1 MLGRLQD
8 AYPAFKEHL
17 FAVSGVS
24 GGALGATV
32 FQSLL
37 SYNARNRPGQ
47 IVNAAMGHCK
57 GLRSI
62 EGCAKEILGRDFLG
76 QAFASM
82 FFPELVQRLLPFSL
96 QPVFADRAAALEMG
110 WEDAWQDAMGVED
123 ANNLMAGPFS
133 ELWQVNKRM
142 PPLFLNGTVVETAR
156 RIVAS
161 NLCIAEQRGK
171 DRPVFREAYDFFG
184 VVKHDVPV
192 STAAN
197 VAARFPYVAPAGTI
211 RAADYVDGNGD
222 RVAATANLCGVGSE
236 SAYSIRQQG
245 DWRHFVDGG
254 YFENFGVN
262 TAIDV
267 LNAIRL
273 RPSGEESRKLKITVI
288 LISSDP
294 DFSGPPPIGPFGEN
308 FNEVGNACV
317 TKKVAESIEAR
328 QWAGELLSPPAAFLA
343 LRGAIGCSA
352 AQLLS
357 RWVAAHA
364 SGNGRFFHFRLT
376 PTKQGREPALGWL
389 LSGQSRDDIADQL
402 CHNDANDNRKAFK
415 GVIER
420 LAGKGSFSEGMC
432 DRPKD
437 RAAVGPTG

>member
-1 MLGRLQD
+1 MLRCGWTGTVLGRLQD

-142 PPLFLNGTVVETAR
+142 PALFLNGTVVETAR

-171 DRPVFREAYDFFG
+171 DRPVFREAYDFFWRRQ
-184 VVKHDVPV
+184 
-192 STAAN
+192 
-197 VAARFPYVAPAGTI
+197 ARRSGQHGRQCRGPLP
-211 RAADYVDGNGD
+211 
-222 RVAATANLCGVGSE
+222 LCGAG
-236 SAYSIRQQG
+236 
-245 DWRHFVDGG
+245 RHD
-254 YFENFGVN
+254 
-262 TAIDV
+262 
-267 LNAIRL
+267 
-273 RPSGEESRKLKITVI
+273 
-288 LISSDP
+288 
-294 DFSGPPPIGPFGEN
+294 
-308 FNEVGNACV
+308 
-317 TKKVAESIEAR
+317 
-328 QWAGELLSPPAAFLA
+328 
-343 LRGAIGCSA
+343 
-352 AQLLS
+352 
-357 RWVAAHA
+357 
-364 SGNGRFFHFRLT
+364 
-376 PTKQGREPALGWL
+376 QGRRLCRRQRRPRGGHGEPVRRR
-389 LSGQSRDDIADQL
+389 Q
-402 CHNDANDNRKAFK
+402 
-415 GVIER
+415 
-420 LAGKGSFSEGMC
+420 
-432 DRPKD
+432 
-437 RAAVGPTG
+437 